1 MSKIWLVTGS
11 SRGLGFAIVREA
23 LAAGDCVVATA
34 RDVTALRY
42 LQLDYQQTLRTFPLD
57 VTDPNA
63 VQDAA
68 DFAKS
73 AFGRIQVLVNNA
85 GFGHLAPFEL
95 VSDHDFREQIDV
107 NFYGVVN
114 LVRAVLPIMR
124 EQRSGH
130 IINVSS
136 VGGRVTT
143 AGLSAYQAA
152 KWAVSGLT
160 EVIAKEVAGFGVQAI
175 SLEPGGM
182 RTDWGSGATAA
193 GTTVPSDY
201 EGSVGEARKRLG
213 LYAGNEV
220 GDPQKIA
227 KVIVD
232 LSRRDDLPSH
242 LILGSDAL
250 KAFEAAEE
258 IRNRE
263 MQVWLPVSRSTDF

>member
-1 MSKIWLVTGS
+1 
-11 SRGLGFAIVREA
+11 
-23 LAAGDCVVATA
+23 
-34 RDVTALRY
+34 
-42 LQLDYQQTLRTFPLD
+42 
-57 VTDPNA
+57 
-63 VQDAA
+63 
-68 DFAKS
+68 
-73 AFGRIQVLVNNA
+73 
-85 GFGHLAPFEL
+85 
-95 VSDHDFREQIDV
+95 
-107 NFYGVVN
+107 
-114 LVRAVLPIMR
+114 
-124 EQRSGH
+124 
-130 IINVSS
+130 
-136 VGGRVTT
+136 
-143 AGLSAYQAA
+143 
-152 KWAVSGLT
+152 
-160 EVIAKEVAGFGVQAI
+160 
-175 SLEPGGM
+175 M